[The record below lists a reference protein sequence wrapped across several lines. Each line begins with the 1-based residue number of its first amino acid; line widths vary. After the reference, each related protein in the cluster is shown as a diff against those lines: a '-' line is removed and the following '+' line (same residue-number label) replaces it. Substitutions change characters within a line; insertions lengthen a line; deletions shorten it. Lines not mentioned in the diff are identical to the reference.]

1 MNYSTARWFRYS
13 KTPKVKTAG
22 PTLKVSTVSDVD
34 EYIIAVRAA
43 DSMAKAWRSDVAI
56 LSNLKVVRLNEAE
69 GPILEVVRWD
79 L

>member
-1 MNYSTARWFRYS
+1 MQSFRQYQS
-13 KTPKVKTAG
+13 LLG
-22 PTLKVSTVSDVD
+22 ELSMDID

-56 LSNLKVVRLNEAE
+56 LSNLKIVRLDEAE

>member
-1 MNYSTARWFRYS
+1 MARTVIPIT
-13 KTPKVKTAG
+13 KA
-22 PTLKVSTVSDVD
+22 STVSDMD

-56 LSNLKVVRLNEAE
+56 LSSLKIVRLENAR
-69 GPILEVVRWD
+69 GPILEIVRWD

>member
-1 MNYSTARWFRYS
+1 MQLFHQYQSLS
-13 KTPKVKTAG
+13 G
-22 PTLKVSTVSDVD
+22 ELSMDID

-56 LSNLKVVRLNEAE
+56 LSNLKVVRLDEAR
-69 GPILEVVRWD
+69 GTILEVVRWD

>member
-1 MNYSTARWFRYS
+1 M
-13 KTPKVKTAG
+13 
-22 PTLKVSTVSDVD
+22 SDVD

-56 LSNLKVVRLNEAE
+56 LSNLSVVKLEEAD
-69 GPILEVVRWD
+69 GTILEIVRWD

>member
-1 MNYSTARWFRYS
+1 MQLFHQYQSLS
-13 KTPKVKTAG
+13 G
-22 PTLKVSTVSDVD
+22 ELSMDID

-56 LSNLKVVRLNEAE
+56 LSNLKVVRLDEAR
-69 GPILEVVRWD
+69 GPILEIVRWD

>member
-1 MNYSTARWFRYS
+1 M
-13 KTPKVKTAG
+13 TPKVRTVIPITKA
-22 PTLKVSTVSDVD
+22 STVSDVD

-56 LSNLKVVRLNEAE
+56 LSNLKIVRLENAR
-69 GPILEVVRWD
+69 GTILEIVRWD

>member
-1 MNYSTARWFRYS
+1 M
-13 KTPKVKTAG
+13 
-22 PTLKVSTVSDVD
+22 SDVD

-56 LSNLKVVRLNEAE
+56 LSNLKVVRLENAR
-69 GPILEVVRWD
+69 GPILEIVRWD

>member
-1 MNYSTARWFRYS
+1 MARTVIPIT
-13 KTPKVKTAG
+13 KA
-22 PTLKVSTVSDVD
+22 STVSDMD

-56 LSNLKVVRLNEAE
+56 LSNLKIVRLENAR
-69 GPILEVVRWD
+69 GPILEIVRWD

>member
-1 MNYSTARWFRYS
+1 MQLFRQYQS
-13 KTPKVKTAG
+13 LSG
-22 PTLKVSTVSDVD
+22 ELSMDID

-56 LSNLKVVRLNEAE
+56 LSNLKVVRLSEAK
-69 GPILEVVRWD
+69 GTILEVVRWD

>member
-1 MNYSTARWFRYS
+1 
-13 KTPKVKTAG
+13 
-22 PTLKVSTVSDVD
+22 VSDVD

-43 DSMAKAWRSDVAI
+43 DSMAKTWKSDVAI
-56 LSNLKVVRLNEAE
+56 LSNLNVVRLDEAE

>member
-1 MNYSTARWFRYS
+1 MARTVIPIS
-13 KTPKVKTAG
+13 KA
-22 PTLKVSTVSDVD
+22 STVSDMD

-56 LSNLKVVRLNEAE
+56 LSNLKIVRLENAR
-69 GPILEVVRWD
+69 GPILEIVRWD

>member
-1 MNYSTARWFRYS
+1 MTPMARTVIPIS
-13 KTPKVKTAG
+13 KA
-22 PTLKVSTVSDVD
+22 STVSDVD

-56 LSNLKVVRLNEAE
+56 LSNLKIVRLDEAK